1 MLGQIARDVQ
11 HAARAIRRMP
21 GVAAVV
27 VLSLGVGIGVNTAVF
42 TWIQARVLK
51 PLPAVPRG
59 GSLQLVEPRT
69 ETGAFPGTSWLEARD
84 LAARLPAFQEILAFR
99 MAPMNVGAAAWSE
112 RTYGMLVSGNYFRAL
127 EVEAAAGRVIGDGDA
142 VRAGGEPEVVISHE
156 FWQTRY
162 AGSLDAVG
170 SVLRVNDRPLTVVGV
185 AARGF
190 RGTIMGLTF
199 DLWVPMTLAPV
210 LSPGSRELDS
220 RSARGVSAMGQLR
233 AGVSR
238 AQAGLELAAA
248 LQELARAYPA
258 TNERLTGEVLPFW
271 QSPRGPQRSMIG
283 ALAVLQAVML
293 LVLLAV
299 CGNMATLVLARS
311 SARTHE
317 VAVRLALGAGR
328 ARVISLML
336 CETLLLAVGGV
347 VIGSVFA
354 VWGTEIMRA
363 VPMPTPAGLQI
374 RFDTDVDLLSLV
386 FATLLGIGGGLVIG
400 LVPALQLSRVAPQ
413 WSARAGRAAPG
424 KSVMRDGLMA
434 VQAGLALVVLVI
446 AAIFLQRFQDTQST
460 DPGFTREG
468 VLLGTYDLRGRSRP
482 TDGLSSGDFAR
493 RLLERVRALPAVEAA
508 AIASAVPLDIHGLPT
523 RVFNLEGFP
532 RTDAGFNQAL
542 SLTVTPGYFE
552 TMAIPIVLGRDFAA
566 MDDATAAPSA
576 IVNEAFVKRY
586 VPSAVVIGRR
596 LEIAGA
602 PYAIAGV
609 ARDSLYN
616 AYGEPPTPVVYLSFR
631 DRPQTLG
638 EVHLRTRPGAE
649 ASLAPDLRRILRD
662 LDPTLPLYNVRT
674 LTDHVE
680 SNLVF
685 QRIPA
690 RLFVVIGPLVLVLV
704 AVGIY
709 AVVSYTVTERRLD
722 ISIRLALG
730 ARTRLVIAEL
740 VWRTLRVVGVGLA
753 GGWAIAFL
761 IDREIGASDAASSLA
776 FAMVPALLTG
786 VAALASWWPA
796 RRASAID
803 PIHALKLE

>member
-1 MLGQIARDVQ
+1 MLGQVARDIR
-11 HAARAIRRMP
+11 HASRAIRRMP

-27 VLSLGVGIGVNTAVF
+27 VLSLGVGIGVNTSVF

-59 GSLQLVEPRT
+59 GSLQLIEPRT
-69 ETGAFPGTSWLEARD
+69 ETGSYPGTSWLELRD
-84 LAARLPAFQEILAFR
+84 LEERLPAFQEILAFR
-99 MAPMNVGAAAWSE
+99 MAPMNVGAADWSE
-112 RTYGMLVSGNYFRAL
+112 RTFGMLVSGNYFPAL
-127 EVEAAAGRVIGDGDA
+127 EVEAAAGRVIGEGDA
-142 VRAGGEPEVVISHE
+142 ARPGGEPVVVISYA

-170 SVLRVNDRPLTVVGV
+170 SVLRVNDRPLTIIGV

-199 DLWVPMTLAPV
+199 DLWVPGTMAPA
-210 LSPGSRELDS
+210 LSPGSRELES
-220 RSARGVSAMGQLR
+220 RIVRGLAAMGHLR
-233 AGVSR
+233 PGVSR
-238 AQAGLELAAA
+238 AQAGIELNAA
-248 LQELARAYPA
+248 LQELARTYPA

-271 QSPRGPQRSMIG
+271 RSPRGPQRSLFG

-299 CGNMATLVLARS
+299 CGNMANLVLARAS
-311 SARTHE
+311 TRTHE

-336 CETLLLAVGGV
+336 TETLLLSIGGV
-347 VIGSVFA
+347 ALGSVFA
-354 VWGTEIMRA
+354 LWGTEIMRA

-374 RFDTDVDLLSLV
+374 RFDSDVDLISLV
-386 FATLLGIGGGLVIG
+386 FATVLGIGGGVIIG
-400 LVPALQLSRVAPQ
+400 LAPALHLSRVVPQ
-413 WSARAGRAAPG
+413 WSARAGAVAPG
-424 KSVMRDGLMA
+424 RNALRDGLMA
-434 VQAGLALVVLVI
+434 VQVALALVVLVI

-482 TDGLSSGDFAR
+482 TDGVSSAEFAR
-493 RLLERVRALPAVEAA
+493 RLLDRVRALPAVEAA

-523 RVFNLEGFP
+523 RVFTIEGFP
-532 RTDAGFNQAL
+532 RTDSGFDQAL

-552 TMAIPIVLGRDFAA
+552 TMKIPIVEGRDFVP
-566 MDDATAAPSA
+566 MDDTTTAPAA
-576 IVNEAFVKRY
+576 IVNQAFVKRY
-586 VPSAVVIGRR
+586 LPSAVVIGRR
-596 LEIAGA
+596 LDIAGA
-602 PYAIAGV
+602 PYTIAGV

-638 EVHLRTRPGAE
+638 EAHLRTRPGAE
-649 ASLAPDLRRILRD
+649 TGLAPELRRILRE

-674 LTDHVE
+674 LVDHVDR
-680 SNLVF
+680 NLVF

-690 RLFVVIGPLVLVLV
+690 RLFAVIGPLILVLV

-709 AVVSYTVTERRLD
+709 AVVSYTVTQRRLD

-730 ARTRLVIAEL
+730 ARTRQVIAQL

-761 IDREIGASDAASSLA
+761 IDREIGPGDTASSLA
-776 FAMVPALLTG
+776 FAVVPALLIA

-803 PIHALKLE
+803 PIRALKQE